1 MVRSNAM
8 QMALALVTQWVLVT
22 QWLLVP
28 QWVLELLSELRPAHQ
43 QFLGWEP
50 KGLRQV
56 SVAR

>member
-8 QMALALVTQWVLVT
+8 QMALALATQWVLVT
-22 QWLLVP
+22 